1 MALRTNTLQ
10 SPAYTSTAAS
20 SSSLVTPSLTLLA
33 DPPIRLADGAALDY
47 LMIEMVGVLR
57 ESAGVANERVRKVE
71 REMKEAGL
79 VDATSGTGAGK
90 EKGKKE
96 GRESIGV
103 GVPGGGAGG
112 TRSRVSSIAGMSTV
126 GDIISPAPAG
136 PEESDEEE
144 SVRTRLEAIGL
155 HIGGNVAER
164 LCRDRPRFGDTLD
177 VVKFICKDVWSACWD
192 KQVDNLRTNH
202 RGVYVLQ
209 DNQFKPITRISSY
222 DGPASALRRARTHI
236 ALSVG
241 IIKGALARMGY
252 QATVTP
258 EIQHVPQCTFQIKLP
273 RG

>member
-126 GDIISPAPAG
+126 GDVISPAPAG

-164 LCRDRPRFGDTLD
+164 FVMVF
-177 VVKFICKDVWSACWD
+177 VVFVFELYELIRVFLGVFVCGIGYVGT
-192 KQVDNLRTNH
+192 V
-202 RGVYVLQ
+202 RGL
-209 DNQFKPITRISSY
+209 
-222 DGPASALRRARTHI
+222 
-236 ALSVG
+236 G
-241 IIKGALARMGY
+241 IRLM
-252 QATVTP
+252 
-258 EIQHVPQCTFQIKLP
+258 L
-273 RG
+273 